1 MGKLKKAEEE
11 LKKLAERDLAANFP
25 EWTDPITKEH
35 HGNLQGWEAGMY
47 ILAYESLKKKKVL
60 I

>member
-1 MGKLKKAEEE
+1 MGKLKKAETE

-35 HGNLQGWEAGMY
+35 HGNIQAWEAGMY